1 MRYGKPSGG
10 SDDWTCVLTFQDEV
24 DLSLRS
30 RSRLV
35 DPLPRG
41 IQLTREEEGEM
52 TPF

>member
-10 SDDWTCVLTFQDEV
+10 SDDCTCVLTFQDEV
-24 DLSLRS
+24 DLSPRS
-30 RSRLV
+30 RSLLV

-41 IQLTREEEGEM
+41 IQLTRGEEGEM